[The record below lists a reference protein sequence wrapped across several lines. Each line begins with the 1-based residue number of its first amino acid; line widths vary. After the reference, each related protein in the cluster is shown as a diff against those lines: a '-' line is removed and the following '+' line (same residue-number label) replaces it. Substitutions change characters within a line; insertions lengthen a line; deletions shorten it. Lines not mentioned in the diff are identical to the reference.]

1 MHVSL
6 RFGVLPFAVMLLL
19 FSVLIAGCSSD
30 SDDAGNDGDG
40 ADATEPANGG
50 DATEPADD
58 SDGDGGEDGGSPGS
72 GNATLT
78 IGDES
83 WSFSVNCAFTQEE
96 TRSDRVSF
104 SLSGSG
110 ETADGVPIQL
120 NASIQDEQDDG
131 RYEGDGVT
139 YKASVADAEDTESP
153 SVRWLSLLFPMEGNS
168 LVQVDGKNVT
178 ADMTFRDYVSRAVDE
193 IPGTLE
199 ATCP

>member
-1 MHVSL
+1 MLVL
-6 RFGVLPFAVMLLL
+6 FGVLIVA
-19 FSVLIAGCSSD
+19 CSSD
-30 SDDAGNDGDG
+30 GDDAGNDGDG
-40 ADATEPANGG
+40 AEATEPADDGG
-50 DATEPADD
+50 DATEPADE
-58 SDGDGGEDGGSPGS
+58 GDGGGGSGATELGS
-72 GNATLT
+72 ATVT

-83 WSFSVNCAFTQEE
+83 WSFSVNCAFTREE

-110 ETADGVPIQL
+110 ETAEGVSIQL
-120 NASIQDEQDDG
+120 NASIQDERDDG

-139 YKASVADAEDTESP
+139 YKASVADAEDFENP

-168 LVQVDGKNVT
+168 LLQVDGKNVT
-178 ADMTFRDYVSRAVDE
+178 ADMTFRDYVSGAVDE

>member
-1 MHVSL
+1 MSL
-6 RFGVLPFAVMLLL
+6 RLGVLPIAAMLLL
-19 FSVLIAGCSSD
+19 FGVLIGACGSD

-40 ADATEPANGG
+40 AEATEPANNGG

-58 SDGDGGEDGGSPGS
+58 GDGGGGGGSTDLGS
-72 GNATLT
+72 ATVT

-83 WSFSVNCAFTQEE
+83 WSFSVYCAFTREE

-110 ETADGVPIQL
+110 ETAEGVPIQL

-139 YKASVADAEDTESP
+139 YKASVADAEDTENP
-153 SVRWLSLLFPMEGNS
+153 SVRWLSL
-168 LVQVDGKNVT
+168 
-178 ADMTFRDYVSRAVDE
+178 
-193 IPGTLE
+193 TLHNGLK
-199 ATCP
+199 

>member
-1 MHVSL
+1 VSL
-6 RFGVLPFAVMLLL
+6 RLGVLPVAAMLLL
-19 FSVLIAGCSSD
+19 FGVLIAACSSD
-30 SDDAGNDGDG
+30 SDDGDNDGNG
-40 ADATEPANGG
+40 AEATEPADDGG

-58 SDGDGGEDGGSPGS
+58 GGDGDGGGGEGATELGS
-72 GNATLT
+72 ATLT

-83 WSFSVNCAFTQEE
+83 WSFSVSCAFTREE

-110 ETADGVPIQL
+110 ETAEGVPIQL

-139 YKASVADAEDTESP
+139 YKASVADAEDFENP

-168 LVQVDGKNVT
+168 LLQVDGKNVT
-178 ADMTFRDYVSRAVDE
+178 ADMTFRDYVSGAVDE